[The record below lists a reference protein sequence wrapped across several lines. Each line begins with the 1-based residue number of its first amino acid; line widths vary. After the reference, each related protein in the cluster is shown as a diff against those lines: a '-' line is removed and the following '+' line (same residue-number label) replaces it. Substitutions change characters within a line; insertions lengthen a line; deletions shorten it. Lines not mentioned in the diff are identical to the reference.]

1 MRGEKGK
8 SQADPKG
15 GGEEAVSNSTG
26 GREGSEL
33 SQALMLAPSLHCR
46 GAGILARL
54 CTGGSPSQTG
64 HSDTRGASPQQQRS
78 AVKVLVWAAPQDFL
92 GFEIPRDCGPRRR
105 G

>member
-26 GREGSEL
+26 GWEGSEL

-46 GAGILARL
+46 GAGILASL
-54 CTGGSPSQTG
+54 CTGGSPSRTG
-64 HSDTRGASPQQQRS
+64 HSDTRGHIHSPQQQRS
-78 AVKVLVWAAPQDFL
+78 AVKVQVCAAPQDF
-92 GFEIPRDCGPRRR
+92 
-105 G
+105 